1 MRFKDVF
8 SIMGPSMIGP
18 SSSHTAGAAR
28 LGLAARQTLG
38 GQPDE
43 ADIIFSGSF
52 AETYSGHGTDLA
64 VTAGLLG
71 CAPDDVRIRDSIAL
85 AEAAGMR
92 LRFGTELRPGGHPN
106 TVRFALRKGER
117 ETTMIGCSIGGG
129 NVEIVNVDGFDVKFG
144 ADCPT
149 LLVNH
154 RDMAGTVAAMALIV
168 GRVDL
173 NIRAMEVDRQSRSGR
188 ALTVM
193 EMDQAVPPEVRREL
207 QALPQVERVRLID
220 LNEEEGIA

>member
-28 LGLAARQTLG
+28 LGLAARQVLG
-38 GQPDE
+38 EQPDE
-43 ADIIFSGSF
+43 VDVIFSGSF
-52 AETYSGHGTDLA
+52 AETYVGHGTDLA
-64 VTAGLLG
+64 AAAGLLG
-71 CAPDDVRIRDSIAL
+71 CAPDDVRIRDAIAL

-106 TVRFALRKGER
+106 TVRFALRKGGSEA
-117 ETTMIGCSIGGG
+117 TMIGCSIGGG
-129 NVEIVNVDGFDVKFG
+129 NVEIVGVDGFDVKFA

-149 LLVNH
+149 LLIDH
-154 RDMAGTVAAMALIV
+154 RDMAGTIAAMTEIV
-168 GRVDL
+168 GEAGI

-193 EMDQAVPPEVRREL
+193 ELDDSAPHAVMDRLAEL
-207 QALPQVERVRLID
+207 AQVERVRLID
-220 LNEEEGIA
+220 LDGEERT

>member
-43 ADIIFSGSF
+43 ADVIFSGSF
-52 AETYSGHGTDLA
+52 AETYMGHGTDLA
-64 VTAGLLG
+64 AAAGLLG
-71 CAPDDVRIRDSIAL
+71 CAPDDVRIRDAIAL
-85 AEAAGMR
+85 AEAAGME
-92 LRFGTELRPGGHPN
+92 LRFGTELRLGGHPN
-106 TVRFALRKGER
+106 TVRFALRKGDR
-117 ETTMIGCSIGGG
+117 TASLIGCSIGGG
-129 NVEIVNVDGFDVKFG
+129 NVEIVNVDGFDIKFL

-149 LLVNH
+149 LLIDH
-154 RDMAGTVAAMALIV
+154 RDMAGTLAAMTVIV
-168 GRVDL
+168 GRAGL

-193 EMDQAVPPEVRREL
+193 EMDQAVSDEVMREL
-207 QALPQVERVRLID
+207 GALEQVDRVRLVD
-220 LNEEEGIA
+220 LNGEERA

>member
-1 MRFKDVF
+1 
-8 SIMGPSMIGP
+8 
-18 SSSHTAGAAR
+18 
-28 LGLAARQTLG
+28 
-38 GQPDE
+38 
-43 ADIIFSGSF
+43 
-52 AETYSGHGTDLA
+52 
-64 VTAGLLG
+64 
-71 CAPDDVRIRDSIAL
+71 
-85 AEAAGMR
+85 
-92 LRFGTELRPGGHPN
+92 
-106 TVRFALRKGER
+106 
-117 ETTMIGCSIGGG
+117 MIGCSIGGG

-154 RDMAGTVAAMALIV
+154 QDMAGTVAAMALIV
-168 GRVDL
+168 GRVGL

-220 LNEEEGIA
+220 LNEGEGQG

>member
-28 LGLAARQTLG
+28 LGLAARQALG

-43 ADIIFSGSF
+43 ADVIFSGSF
-52 AETYSGHGTDLA
+52 AETYLGHGTDLA

-71 CAPDDVRIRDSIAL
+71 CAPDDERIRDAIAL
-85 AEAAGMR
+85 AEASGMQ

-106 TVRFALRKGER
+106 TVRFQLRRSDR
-117 ETTMIGCSIGGG
+117 EASLLGCSIGGG
-129 NVEIVNVDGFDVKFG
+129 NVEIVGVDGFDVRFG

-149 LLVNH
+149 LLIDH
-154 RDMAGTVAAMALIV
+154 RDMAGTVAAMSVIV
-168 GRVDL
+168 GRAGL

-207 QALPQVERVRLID
+207 EALPQVDRVRLVD
-220 LNEEEGIA
+220 LNGEERV